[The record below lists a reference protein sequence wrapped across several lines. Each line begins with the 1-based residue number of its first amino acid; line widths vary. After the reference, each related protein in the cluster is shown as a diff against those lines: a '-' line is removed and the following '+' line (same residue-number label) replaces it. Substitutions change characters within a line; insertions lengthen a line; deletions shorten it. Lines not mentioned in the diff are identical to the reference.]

1 MLKYTNIG
9 QKWLLLF
16 KNSMG
21 ISKVITEVNPP
32 LEKMRWNYM
41 AIFCTIY
48 YVLSYI
54 ETIPQIVKLLK
65 TKSSNDYSLGM
76 ISLQLIALISWSL
89 YIFTSKQSIVVYIG
103 TIIDLV
109 LLLFVDFL
117 IIKYYKFN
125 KKGVGPNERK

>member
-1 MLKYTNIG
+1 
-9 QKWLLLF
+9 
-16 KNSMG
+16 
-21 ISKVITEVNPP
+21 
-32 LEKMRWNYM
+32 M

-48 YVLSYI
+48 YILSYI
-54 ETIPQIVKLLK
+54 YTIPQILKLIK

-89 YIFTSKQSIVVYIG
+89 YIFTSKQNIVVYIG

>member
-1 MLKYTNIG
+1 MNENKTNIN
-9 QKWLLLF
+9 WL
-16 KNSMG
+16 
-21 ISKVITEVNPP
+21 ITINLNP

-125 KKGVGPNERK
+125 KKGVDPNEWKN